1 MRQLTFT
8 VQTDAD
14 PRSFFRIVTE
24 KVLKTLRENEK
35 TRVRLVLRFRMERTS
50 MTTGEVISEDA
61 AFSSQV
67 EENLEADDE
76 REVCRGMTGES
87 LENMA
92 NFQRMDSN
100 WRFARVIQVELHFV
114 DFDPLRAGSWIKLP
128 RGLKSKKAVINM
140 RNEDNKCFK
149 WSVTRSLNP
158 DLKHPERVK
167 HKLVLDSRKYD
178 RKDLSFPVKLKDIW
192 KFEKNNPGISLNVFG
207 YEKNVYPLRVSKVK
221 GKAVDLL
228 LISEE
233 DKQHYCVVKNL
244 SRLLSSQ
251 FDSHE
256 HESFVCRRCLNHFT
270 SEERLETQLKICS
283 QKDLVKIEMKE
294 GTVRFK
300 NYNRSM
306 KVPFVIYADFEAVNK
321 KVSETKG
328 RTKKHLEHKA
338 GGFCFQVVCF
348 DESIRF
354 DPVLSEPQVRKKT
367 SGRSSSKR
375 LRMN

>member
-1 MRQLTFT
+1 
-8 VQTDAD
+8 
-14 PRSFFRIVTE
+14 
-24 KVLKTLRENEK
+24 
-35 TRVRLVLRFRMERTS
+35 
-50 MTTGEVISEDA
+50 MTTEEVISEDA

-76 REVCRGMTGES
+76 REVWRGMTGES
-87 LENMA
+87 LENIA
-92 NFQRMDSN
+92 NFQRMGSN

-128 RGLKSKKAVINM
+128 GGLKSKKAVINM

-149 WSVTRSLNP
+149 WSVTRSLNL
-158 DLKHPERVK
+158 DRKHPERVK
-167 HKLVLDSRKYD
+167 HKLFLDSRKYD
-178 RKDLSFPVKLKDIW
+178 WKDLSFPVKLKDIG
-192 KFEKNNPGISLNVFG
+192 KFEQNNPGISLNVFG

-270 SEERLETQLKICS
+270 SEERLKTQLEICS

-321 KVSETKG
+321 KVSKTKG
-328 RTKKHLEHKA
+328 RTEKHQEHEA

-348 DESIRF
+348 NESIRF
-354 DPVLSEPQVRKKT
+354 DPVLYRVSSEEEDV
-367 SGRSSSKR
+367 GEIFVEAV
-375 LRMN
+375 